1 MWMGL
6 ALALLTPPFFCRC
19 GRVLSPLTHVVWHCE
34 DRDLSAPS
42 LSLDIEVISRS
53 RNDDTYEDRK
63 TRPPIPVTVGTFAT
77 SQ

>member
-19 GRVLSPLTHVVWHCE
+19 RRALSPNVWHCE
-34 DRDLSAPS
+34 DRDLNAPS

-77 SQ
+77 PQ